1 MEMKLLGNIYGENF
15 GTGYAGNVWDKN
27 GICPT
32 LMNMQ
37 GGQTT
42 NDSRNCPYQTSY
54 GKGIHRMRGRWGCRS
69 VLSHKHN
76 KERKSSGDG

>member
-1 MEMKLLGNIYGENF
+1 MEMKLLGNIYGNNF

-37 GGQTT
+37 GGGQTT
-42 NDSRNCPYQTSY
+42 NDSRECQ
-54 GKGIHRMRGRWGCRS
+54 KGR
-69 VLSHKHN
+69 
-76 KERKSSGDG
+76 